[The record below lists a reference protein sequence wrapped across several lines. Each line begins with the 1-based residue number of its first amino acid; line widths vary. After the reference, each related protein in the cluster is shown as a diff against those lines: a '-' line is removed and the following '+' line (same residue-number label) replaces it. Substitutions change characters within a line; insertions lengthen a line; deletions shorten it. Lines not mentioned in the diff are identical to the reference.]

1 MELFVTKVN
10 DCISFTF
17 VTKSSILNILVLDV
31 PLFRMGYILVTG
43 VEKEA
48 LNRMKISHCA
58 RSQVFPKDMTIPVDR
73 FF

>member
-1 MELFVTKVN
+1 MELFVTNVN
-10 DCISFTF
+10 DYISFTF
-17 VTKSSILNILVLDV
+17 VTESSILNILVLDA

-48 LNRMKISHCA
+48 INRMKISHCV